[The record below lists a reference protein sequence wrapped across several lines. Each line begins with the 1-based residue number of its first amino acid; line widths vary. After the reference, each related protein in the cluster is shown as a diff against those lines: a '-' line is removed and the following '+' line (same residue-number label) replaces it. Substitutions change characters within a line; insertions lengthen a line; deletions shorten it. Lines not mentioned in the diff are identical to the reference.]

1 MAGSTWYPVRMRA
14 LARTVECHD
23 RLGTPVDKTLVMLG
37 LEYLSLIPT
46 SSSTWSQD
54 DGKTLCQETTR
65 RIIEAV
71 DRFNQSELE
80 QGE

>member
-54 DGKTLCQETTR
+54 DGKTSCQETTR

-71 DRFNQSELE
+71 DRFNQVELE